1 MTLKSRSNMRRIV
14 LVDHAIQTSLLVA
27 LVILETLVAAFAI
40 WHLYGTMGAI
50 IDDNLY
56 RIHITNEA
64 DLIAQL
70 FHEGLRV
77 LGWMLVANLLALVVA
92 DRLWSMYVNSIL
104 RRLEKVMTCAHALDF
119 SAQAAM
125 SVQHVVLE
133 QAGAW
138 RDSAVEQLL
147 AARQCIA
154 HLPAQLPAASQARVS
169 TQTLLLNLKQLIE
182 PPVKSTDN

>member
-64 DLIAQL
+64 DLVAQL

-77 LGWMLVANLLALVVA
+77 LGWMLVANLVALMVA

-104 RRLEKVMTCAHALDF
+104 RRLERVMTCAQKLDF
-119 SAQAAM
+119 SVQAAM
-125 SVQHVVLE
+125 SVQHDVLE

-138 RDSAVEQLL
+138 RDSAVDQLL
-147 AARQCIA
+147 AARQSI
-154 HLPAQLPAASQARVS
+154 AQLPPELAAASQDRVVS
-169 TQTLLLNLKQLIE
+169 KTLLLNLKQLIE
-182 PPVKSTDN
+182 PAKPTEN

>member
-1 MTLKSRSNMRRIV
+1 MTLKSRNNMRRIV
-14 LVDHAIQTSLLVA
+14 LVDHAIQTSMLLA
-27 LVILETLVAAFAI
+27 LVLLETLVAGFAI
-40 WHLYGTMGAI
+40 WHLYGTMGTI

-56 RIHITNEA
+56 RVHMTNEA

-92 DRLWSMYVNSIL
+92 DRLWAMYVSSIL
-104 RRLEKVMTCAHALDF
+104 RRLEKVMTCAQKLDF
-119 SAQAAM
+119 SAQAVM
-125 SVQHVVLE
+125 SVQHDVLE

-138 RDSAVEQLL
+138 RDSAVDQLL

-154 HLPAQLPAASQARVS
+154 QLPPELPVALQERAACE
-169 TQTLLLNLKQLIE
+169 TLLHSLKQLIE
-182 PPVKSTDN
+182 PVRPTEN